1 MSHMKIKYVSGMM
14 KYYGINAF
22 DVTVDIIMEEVLI
35 PPPKKKKYF
44 EHIWKKEK
52 VDILFIK

>member
-35 PPPKKKKYF
+35 QKKKNTLSTSG
-44 EHIWKKEK
+44 KKK
-52 VDILFIK
+52 R

>member
-35 PPPKKKKYF
+35 QKKKKKYF

>member
-35 PPPKKKKYF
+35 QKKKKNTLSTSG
-44 EHIWKKEK
+44 KKK
-52 VDILFIK
+52 R